1 MPIFATQTRATP
13 LLCAAAML
21 ISHLLFSGHLSG
33 VQGPQVTGTD
43 RHINDVRTEPLK
55 DLNGYFPMVVP
66 KSKAQWL
73 LRADRVRQQVKVA
86 LGLWP
91 PPAKTPLNPVIYGKI
106 DCGDYTVEKTFFESM
121 PGFYVTGSLYR
132 PKTASGKLPGILCPH
147 GHWANGRFYDAGEA
161 NAKSQIAQGAES
173 DLETARNPIQA
184 RCVHLARMGCVV
196 FQYDMIGYA
205 DSVQISSEIAHR
217 FAKQRPA
224 YNTPEKW
231 GLFSPQAELHLQ
243 SVMGLQSWNS
253 IRCLDF
259 LESLPDVDDNRLAV
273 TGASGGG
280 TQTFL
285 LAAIDARIQVSF
297 PAVMVS
303 TAMQGGCT
311 CENCT
316 LLRVTTGNI
325 ELAALFAPKP
335 QGVTAANDWTKEMR
349 TKGFPELKGLY
360 QLMGSPENI
369 MMVDRTE
376 FGHNYNKVSRTAMY
390 RWFQKHLNLT
400 GSVKERPYRR
410 LTQQELTVWGSE
422 HPKPSGKNDF
432 ERRLLNNWTEQS
444 KQRILSS
451 PERSKLIKQ
460 GWEGIFQRE
469 LPASGDVEFETVIK
483 NEKPAYWEIAG
494 IIGNKKQ
501 GEEFPATFIH
511 PKKWNK
517 KVVIVTSDSGKN
529 CLYDQPKELTESIEQ
544 LVNTGHS
551 VVSADLLFQG
561 EFNRSTK
568 PAGPTRK
575 VENPREAAAYTFGYN
590 HTLLAQRTHDL
601 VNLITLVAHHQEQ
614 PESIILV
621 GFHKTGAISAAAGV
635 IASDLVD
642 HIIIEKQGLS
652 SLMVDKIHD
661 PYFLP
666 GSQKY
671 FGIWGMLL
679 AGKSQVSVLGG
690 TPADIPEDLKEL
702 PWTNLALKPSDL
714 VKVILGETK
723 HPVP

>member
-1 MPIFATQTRATP
+1 MSMPIFATQTRATP

-376 FGHNYNKVSRTAMY
+376 
-390 RWFQKHLNLT
+390 L
-400 GSVKERPYRR
+400 
-410 LTQQELTVWGSE
+410 QQGFP
-422 HPKPSGKNDF
+422 H
-432 ERRLLNNWTEQS
+432 
-444 KQRILSS
+444 
-451 PERSKLIKQ
+451 
-460 GWEGIFQRE
+460 
-469 LPASGDVEFETVIK
+469 GDVPLVSKAFKFDGFGKRATLSAI
-483 NEKPAYWEIAG
+483 NPTGTDGLG
-494 IIGNKKQ
+494 IR
-501 GEEFPATFIH
+501 
-511 PKKWNK
+511 
-517 KVVIVTSDSGKN
+517 TS
-529 CLYDQPKELTESIEQ
+529 QTE
-544 LVNTGHS
+544 
-551 VVSADLLFQG
+551 
-561 EFNRSTK
+561 R
-568 PAGPTRK
+568 
-575 VENPREAAAYTFGYN
+575 
-590 HTLLAQRTHDL
+590 
-601 VNLITLVAHHQEQ
+601 
-614 PESIILV
+614 
-621 GFHKTGAISAAAGV
+621 
-635 IASDLVD
+635 
-642 HIIIEKQGLS
+642 
-652 SLMVDKIHD
+652 
-661 PYFLP
+661 
-666 GSQKY
+666 
-671 FGIWGMLL
+671 
-679 AGKSQVSVLGG
+679 
-690 TPADIPEDLKEL
+690 
-702 PWTNLALKPSDL
+702 
-714 VKVILGETK
+714 
-723 HPVP
+723 